1 MAETSPHMVGAST
14 PPASPPPPPH
24 VPKLASAGLVAA
36 RLARTRKPRSFHKR
50 TPLTAPHHLPLLV
63 AMAARLPCTLL
74 LVLLLTLSFTES
86 VRSGSLKP
94 SECKNKCDFRC
105 SATSHKKPCIFY
117 CNKCCATCL
126 CVPPGTH
133 GNKEVCPC
141 YNNWK
146 TKEGGPKCP

>member
-1 MAETSPHMVGAST
+1 ALLSN
-14 PPASPPPPPH
+14 
-24 VPKLASAGLVAA
+24 LAV
-36 RLARTRKPRSFHKR
+36 
-50 TPLTAPHHLPLLV
+50 
-63 AMAARLPCTLL
+63 L
-74 LVLLLTLSFTES
+74 LVLYTDSSVFVFLFRPSRVSEVVLSSLQVMLRSELIHC
-86 VRSGSLKP
+86 VRVGRRCYNLWVVIA
-94 SECKNKCDFRC
+94 ECKNKCDFRC
-105 SATSHKKPCIFY
+105 SATSHQKPCIFF